1 MSSQITRDDF
11 GKPELAERKLV
22 PDGSIPKIRTYD
34 LRVSTYSP
42 TVRSGFDVRP
52 ELGCRIIHP
61 NTGIEVTAEDERSSH
76 KAKAAAM
83 EKFEKAWVAYWSAK
97 PDYPS
102 VDLEKL
108 VINYMMA
115 NSHPDMT
122 NTGAYIVFIS
132 EDEVKSVGK
141 QVASVWNAQVYAN
154 APNLPIPQAE
164 CNQVTRE
171 TIALEIE
178 SVLDDSKNSLFRSGL
193 KIAAGIARNGPPKPV
208 PPTQEEAEQA
218 LLHIRNSYVGWEDN
232 PNFKVLNS
240 YLADRKANSGMY
252 FANDGAERVW
262 PEDVEETRP

>member
-11 GKPELAERKLV
+11 GKTELAQRKLV
-22 PDGSIPKIRTYD
+22 PDDSIPEIRTYD
-34 LRVSTYSP
+34 LRISTYSP

-52 ELGCRIIHP
+52 ELGCRIVHP
-61 NTGIEVTAEDERSSH
+61 NTGIEVTAEDERSPH

-83 EKFEKAWVAYWSAK
+83 AKFEKAWLDYWMAK
-97 PDYPS
+97 
-102 VDLEKL
+102 
-108 VINYMMA
+108 
-115 NSHPDMT
+115 
-122 NTGAYIVFIS
+122 
-132 EDEVKSVGK
+132 
-141 QVASVWNAQVYAN
+141 
-154 APNLPIPQAE
+154 PNLPIPQAE

-208 PPTQEEAEQA
+208 PPTIEEAEQA
-218 LLHIRNSYVGWEDN
+218 LLNIRNNYVGWEDN
-232 PNFKVLNS
+232 SNFKVLNS
-240 YLADRKANSGMY
+240 YIADRKANSGVY